1 MRTSPE
7 HPGPNRRANASRSVR
22 IRPCFENRTP
32 RCSIRDGSVSFMCYG
47 VSMVPDPA
55 SVPAVAPPRGRPR
68 DPARDEAI
76 LDATIDL
83 LVEEG
88 YDRLTIEQVAHRAGA
103 GTATVYRRW
112 SSKADLVLDAVTR
125 IKPGGGPVDTGTLE
139 GDIERL
145 TSAVCSKPSA
155 LANQVMC
162 AVASSLP
169 REPELLA
176 AFRDRFIEPRIR
188 RIESVLE
195 RARDRGEIADTVD
208 IPLAASLVPSLMLQQ
223 MLLNGRPAGREYAH
237 RIVDHV
243 LRPTLGIA
251 VPTTATRENS

>member
-1 MRTSPE
+1 
-7 HPGPNRRANASRSVR
+7 
-22 IRPCFENRTP
+22 
-32 RCSIRDGSVSFMCYG
+32 MCYG
-47 VSMVPDPA
+47 VDMVPDPHTA
-55 SVPAVAPPRGRPR
+55 PAVTPPRGRPR
-68 DPARDEAI
+68 DPAREDAI
-76 LDATIDL
+76 LDATVDL
-83 LVEEG
+83 LVEAG

-103 GTATVYRRW
+103 GKATVYRRW

-125 IKPGGGPVDTGTLE
+125 IKPAVTDVDTGTLD
-139 GDIERL
+139 GDIARL

-162 AVASSLP
+162 SVASALP

-176 AFRDRFIEPRIR
+176 AFRDRFIEPRIQ

-223 MLLNGRPAGREYAH
+223 MLMNGRPAGREYAQ

-243 LRPTLGIA
+243 LRPSLGIP
-251 VPTTATRENS
+251 VPTIPESP